1 MVDPISFGII
11 GGDKRQVF
19 LANSLLSD
27 GVPVLACGF
36 ERLKGAAFL
45 GGVEQRPL
53 AETAERA
60 GVLLLPLP
68 ATRDG
73 KTLNAPFAQA
83 PIRLDE
89 AFAKALLGHRVLAG
103 KAAALKDACPALRE
117 LPIADYGA
125 RESFARQNAAITA
138 EGALFYALRAMDKS
152 LCGSRCLVAGFGRVG
167 QAVAVRLYHLFAR
180 VTVAARRE
188 ASRAAAAAL
197 GCRTVSTADL
207 YRGGA
212 YDLVINTVPALLF
225 PRAVLEKFPKTCIFL
240 DLSSA
245 PGGIDLAAAESL
257 HLHAEQAFSLPGKT
271 APRAAAE
278 SIKQSVYSILKG
290 CEES

>member
-36 ERLKGAAFL
+36 ERLKGAAFFS
-45 GGVEQRPL
+45 GVEQRPL

-89 AFAKALLGHRVLAG
+89 AFAKALFGPPGIGREGGGTKGRLPRLAG
-103 KAAALKDACPALRE
+103 TPHRRLRRAGVVCAAERGHHRGGRAFFMRCAPWTKAFAEPLPRCGLRACRAGGRRAALP
-117 LPIADYGA
+117 
-125 RESFARQNAAITA
+125 
-138 EGALFYALRAMDKS
+138 
-152 LCGSRCLVAGFGRVG
+152 LVCAGD
-167 QAVAVRLYHLFAR
+167 
-180 VTVAARRE
+180 RR
-188 ASRAAAAAL
+188 RAA
-197 GCRTVSTADL
+197 GGVPCG
-207 YRGGA
+207 RGGA
-212 YDLVINTVPALLF
+212 RLQDGFDGGPLSRRGIRPRYQHRAGFAFPA
-225 PRAVLEKFPKTCIFL
+225 RGARKIPKTCIFL